1 MEPRT
6 RERLVRVGL
15 RLAVG
20 AAAVAI
26 ARTTFVHRERVRRP
40 ARRLLRRLDGRF
52 RYACG
57 RAAGIRHRLSG
68 RGPDHDVSDTV
79 LAQRI
84 RSVLGPLERRL
95 DVPHVHVTVT
105 DRVTTPHGVVGS
117 ASDVTAIEDRVL
129 AVPGVTGVRS
139 YLRVGL
145 GGERTR
151 PSAGRAHRPPSAAR
165 RDLLGC
171 VRATGVE
178 GEEEAAELDLMA
190 QLAGMRLRHRW
201 GGWHHEPF
209 TAAAR
214 SHVSVWEKPTDAT
227 GH

>member
-1 MEPRT
+1 MSTHPQKAASDGETCRDHDPMEPRT

-84 RSVLGPLERRL
+84 RPVLGPLERRL

-129 AVPGVTGVRS
+129 AVPGRDAATSPLGRMASRAVHRRGAQPR
-139 YLRVGL
+139 LGL
-145 GGERTR
+145 GEAHRRDRPLTAQSRTR
-151 PSAGRAHRPPSAAR
+151 RNHPSCKQLPIRHRGRCSAAP
-165 RDLLGC
+165 
-171 VRATGVE
+171 
-178 GEEEAAELDLMA
+178 
-190 QLAGMRLRHRW
+190 H
-201 GGWHHEPF
+201 PF
-209 TAAAR
+209 GPLINTR
-214 SHVSVWEKPTDAT
+214 
-227 GH
+227 